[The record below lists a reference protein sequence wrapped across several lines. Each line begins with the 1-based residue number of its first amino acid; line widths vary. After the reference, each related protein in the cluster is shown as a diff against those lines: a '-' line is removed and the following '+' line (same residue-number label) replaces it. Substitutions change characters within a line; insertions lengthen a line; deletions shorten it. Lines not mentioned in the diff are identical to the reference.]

1 MKSDS
6 KVENR
11 QSGAYISL
19 PACDFQSPP
28 MSVHELPITFSFH
41 DRSVA
46 AVAAATAAA
55 AFASRTTLDNF
66 ELCNT
71 ACNRIERETFEKMGK
86 KNELVEQNTQGN
98 VFRDN
103 KSSSFFACENS
114 GEIYTWKLNV
124 FNFLTPTLSK
134 F

>member
-46 AVAAATAAA
+46 AVADTAA
-55 AFASRTTLDNF
+55 AFASRTTPDNF
-66 ELCNT
+66 ELCNS
-71 ACNRIERETFEKMGK
+71 AAEHGVQSNRTRDIRKNGK
-86 KNELVEQNTQGN
+86 K
-98 VFRDN
+98 
-103 KSSSFFACENS
+103 
-114 GEIYTWKLNV
+114 
-124 FNFLTPTLSK
+124 
-134 F
+134 